1 MVDTNKMTA
10 ITIRRI
16 TAEDVPVLAAM
27 ARTTF
32 YDTFTGTCTEE
43 DMQQFLSAYFND
55 AQVTK
60 ELGDTADFFF
70 FASVNGVPAGYM
82 RFKEDYSGFP
92 LMKQWKTMELKR
104 IYVLKEYHGQG
115 IAQQLMEFLLDW
127 CRAEKYQA
135 IYLGVWEYNIRAQ
148 KFYAKYGFEN
158 SGHTHN
164 FPIGNTPQT
173 DIWLWK
179 FLE

>member
-1 MVDTNKMTA
+1 MTA

-16 TAEDVPVLAAM
+16 TPADVQVLAAM
-27 ARTTF
+27 GRTTF
-32 YDTFTGTCTEE
+32 FDTFTGTCTEA
-43 DMQQFLSAYFND
+43 DMQDFLEAYFNE

-60 ELGDTADFFF
+60 ELSDENDYFF
-70 FASVNGVPAGYM
+70 FAEVNGVPAGYL
-82 RFKEDYSGFP
+82 RFKEDYKGLS

-115 IAQQLMEFLLDW
+115 IAQKLMEFLIDW
-127 CRAEKYQA
+127 CIKEKYQA
-135 IYLGVWEYNIRAQ
+135 IYLGVWEHNIRAQ

-158 SGHTHN
+158 SGHTHD
-164 FPIGNTPQT
+164 FPIGSTPQT
-173 DIWLWK
+173 DFWLWK

>member
-1 MVDTNKMTA
+1 VVDPDIMTA

-16 TAEDVPVLAAM
+16 TAADTALLAVM

-32 YDTFTGTCTEE
+32 YDTFTGTCTQA
-43 DMQQFLSAYFND
+43 DMQQFLQDYFND
-55 AQVTK
+55 AQVAK
-60 ELGDTADFFF
+60 ELDDAADFFF
-70 FASVNGVPAGYM
+70 FAEINGVPAGYM

-92 LMKQWKTMELKR
+92 VMKQWKTMELKR

-115 IAQQLMEFLLDW
+115 IAQALMEFLIDW
-127 CRAEKYQA
+127 CKKENYQA
-135 IYLGVWEYNIRAQ
+135 IYLGVWEHNIRAQ
-148 KFYAKYGFEN
+148 KFYAKYGFQN

-164 FPIGNTPQT
+164 FPIGTTPQT
-173 DIWLWK
+173 DFWLWK

>member
-1 MVDTNKMTA
+1 MTA

-16 TAEDVPVLAAM
+16 GPTDASVLAAI
-27 ARTTF
+27 ASKTF
-32 YDTFTGTCTEE
+32 YDTFTGTCTEA
-43 DMQQFLSAYFND
+43 DMRQFLEDYFNE

-60 ELGDTADFFF
+60 ELSDAADFFY
-70 FASVNGVPAGYM
+70 FAELNGVPAGYI
-82 RFKEDYSGFP
+82 RFKEDYGNFP
-92 LMKQWKTMELKR
+92 LMQRWKTMELKR

-115 IAQQLMEFLLDW
+115 IAQKLMEFLMDW
-127 CRAEKYQA
+127 CKEEKYQA
-135 IYLGVWEYNIRAQ
+135 IYLGVWEHNIRAQ

-164 FPIGNTPQT
+164 FPIGDTPQT
-173 DIWLWK
+173 DFWLWK